1 METVMEEALQEEM
14 FEEIIVME
22 EALQEDMFE
31 EIVLYIY
38 ACV

>member
-14 FEEIIVME
+14 FEELIVME

>member
-1 METVMEEALQEEM
+1 MEEALQEEM